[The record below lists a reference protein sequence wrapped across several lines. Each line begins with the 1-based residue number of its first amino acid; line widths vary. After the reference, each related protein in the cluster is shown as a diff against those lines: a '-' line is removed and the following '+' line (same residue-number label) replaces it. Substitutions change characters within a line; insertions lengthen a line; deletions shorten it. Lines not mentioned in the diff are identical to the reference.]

1 MAERA
6 LSLIRFP
13 LGHPSA
19 IICGNDSMAKQSK
32 RDPTHLGATGST
44 GEKSISMD
52 ELRRRI
58 GTSVVPRGVR
68 EKDLIGLCRPF
79 EQHCLALLDTH
90 TDLVRNGLARERLL
104 LTQKAERPY
113 FRALLCSHF
122 IQDHLYLPLRGLALD
137 NYNDGNLLFF
147 AVWFDLAFGIA
158 HAIHPILVADAVAD
172 GEGAAVRQ
180 QSVQRAEQAFGA
192 APPEPAYLAA
202 ERILEG
208 DMADWAALVNN
219 DPTGQEAVAR
229 KVALLHAET
238 TQTLPL
244 QHIPDYLI
252 AGVVLFGAD
261 LAEQFYAGL
270 YPLSASG

>member
-1 MAERA
+1 
-6 LSLIRFP
+6 
-13 LGHPSA
+13 
-19 IICGNDSMAKQSK
+19 
-32 RDPTHLGATGST
+32 
-44 GEKSISMD
+44 MD
-52 ELRRRI
+52 ELRRGI
-58 GTSVVPRGVR
+58 GTSVVPRSLR

-79 EQHCLALLDTH
+79 EQQCLALLDTH
-90 TDLVRNGLARERLL
+90 TAVVLKWLARERLL

-122 IQDHLYLPLRGLALD
+122 IQDHLYLPLKGLVRDKYQEGDLLSFALWYD
-137 NYNDGNLLFF
+137 
-147 AVWFDLAFGIA
+147 VAFGIA
-158 HAIHPILVADAVAD
+158 HAIHPILVADAVTD
-172 GEGAAVRQ
+172 GDGASVRQ

-192 APPEPAYLAA
+192 APPERARIAA
-202 ERILEG
+202 QRILEG
-208 DMADWAALVNN
+208 DMADWAAVVKS

-238 TQTLPL
+238 AQGGRPTVPL

-270 YPLSASG
+270 YPLSAS